1 MSGHLHAF
9 CPPPKPG
16 ITRVVGVVAQ
26 AWHWV
31 ALDTIGK
38 PLVLSLCC
46 NIIEDHLCLLLLHST
61 GLSLPVA
68 LGRPQL
74 LCLVHVLQGGPVTT
88 SAMFRHTTDINNV
101 QSVLERNDLEELMA
115 MVGGGGWTGAMM
127 MVTVGL

>member
-1 MSGHLHAF
+1 MHGV
-9 CPPPKPG
+9 PPKLG
-16 ITRVVGVVAQ
+16 VTRVVGVVAQ
-26 AWHWV
+26 AGHWG
-31 ALDTIGK
+31 ASDTIGK
-38 PLVLSLCC
+38 PLVLSPCC
-46 NIIEDHLCLLLLHST
+46 NDHLCPLLLHSA
-61 GLSLPVA
+61 GMQVLSLLVA
-68 LGRPQL
+68 SGRPQP

>member
-1 MSGHLHAF
+1 MLLCAPNHL
-9 CPPPKPG
+9 CPHILHFAGTPILP
-16 ITRVVGVVAQ
+16 I
-26 AWHWV
+26 
-31 ALDTIGK
+31 
-38 PLVLSLCC
+38 LSL
-46 NIIEDHLCLLLLHST
+46 LA
-61 GLSLPVA
+61 A
-68 LGRPQL
+68 LGRPQP